1 MVGFAEG
8 FLLSWEQTA
17 AIGYATSMEAP
28 PFDYAQ
34 LEYPLAPATFYRV
47 GGPAH
52 VALLPRN
59 PEEIIE
65 AFQWMR
71 RQPEPKLI
79 LGRGSNVLISD
90 RGFPGIVL
98 FTSGLNTIEELGNG
112 LYRVE
117 CGVNLDRLVREI
129 LVVNNYAGTGA
140 LAGIPGSVG
149 GAIYMNAGTVNGATC
164 QFLERVTVVGPTG
177 LRTVTID
184 SSLYSYRGQVFCH
197 SGDLIVEGIFHFE
210 KTGDDQKA
218 VYDHYMSR
226 RREKQPQGYCCGSV
240 FKNPPNDHAGR
251 LIEACGLKG
260 TRRGGAV
267 ISPQHANFIMNEKN
281 ATFDDIVALIELC
294 KARVREQFSIELQ
307 EEVCIIR

>member
-1 MVGFAEG
+1 
-8 FLLSWEQTA
+8 
-17 AIGYATSMEAP
+17 METP

-34 LEYPLAPATFYRV
+34 QKYPLAPATFYRV

-52 VALLPRN
+52 LALLPRN
-59 PEEIIE
+59 PEELIE
-65 AFQWMR
+65 GFLWMR

-98 FTSGLNTIEELGNG
+98 FTSGLNTIEALGNG

-140 LAGIPGSVG
+140 FAGIPGSVG

-177 LRTVTID
+177 PRTVTID
-184 SSLYSYRGQVFCH
+184 SSIYGYRGQVFCP

-210 KTGDDQKA
+210 KTNDDQQA

-267 ISPQHANFIMNEKN
+267 ISPQHANFIMNEES

-294 KARVREQFSIELQ
+294 KTRVREQFSIELH
-307 EEVCIIR
+307 EEVRIVR